1 MAYPRFGNYQAVVT
15 DNSEFWKRGYI
26 RVRISAFFSG
36 DIDWDL
42 SQPYD
47 DAEFKSALKDDI
59 RCLVYTPIGGGSG
72 HGMFTLPQVNSVG
85 IVSFIDGNIKKALW
99 MGSFIASKYDK
110 DGKFESANVPN
121 DRLQYEGP
129 GSNGITV
136 DGKNVL
142 VDGGAV
148 IIRQK
153 STESGSAEGM
163 KWDNNRTENLIVMG
177 KNTLNLTHASKWEE
191 SEDTIKPIEYQE
203 IAIKRN
209 TDENDENFG
218 VVTINIKSIFQND
231 DATLDE
237 YGVEI
242 TKGQVGVIVK
252 SQEAKIENSVII
264 NTESISMK
272 SLDVNSKAETS
283 ANISPEEITL
293 VNRDA
298 NVTVSKDEVNIF
310 GKKHVTLSGD
320 ETRIG
325 GLGQEYVVTASV
337 PFSYRMEDG
346 TVLAATNKV
355 KA

>member
-15 DNSEFWKRGYI
+15 DNSEFWDRGYI
-26 RVRISAFFSG
+26 RVRVSAFYSG
-36 DIDWDL
+36 SIEWDL

-47 DAEFKSALKDDI
+47 DATFKSALKDDI
-59 RCLVYTPIGGGSG
+59 KCLVYTPIGGGSG

-85 IVSFIDGNIKKALW
+85 IVSFIDGNLLKATW
-99 MGSFIASKYDK
+99 MGSYINPQYGD
-110 DGKFESANVPN
+110 DGKFLKANVPN
-121 DRLQYEGP
+121 DRIVYEGA
-129 GSNGITV
+129 GSDGITV
-136 DGKNVL
+136 DGKNVV
-142 VDGGAV
+142 VDGGAI

-163 KWDNNRTENLIVMG
+163 KWDENRTENLIVMG

-191 SEDTIKPIEYQE
+191 SENSIEPIEYQE

-218 VVTINIKSIFQND
+218 VVTINVKSIFQND

-237 YGVEI
+237 YGIEI
-242 TKGQVGVIVK
+242 TKGQVGVVVK
-252 SQEAKIENSVII
+252 NKEAQIENSVVVD
-264 NTESISMK
+264 TESIIMK
-272 SLDVNSKAETS
+272 SFDTNAKITTTAS
-283 ANISPEEITL
+283 ISPEEITL

-298 NVTVSKDEVNIF
+298 NITVGKDEVNIF

-320 ETRIG
+320 EMRIG
-325 GLGQEYVVTASV
+325 GLAQEFVVTASL

-346 TVLAATNKV
+346 TVLSATNKV